1 VDLEEEY
8 MNAITRAAMA
18 ALIILSFSS
27 VAAAADAP
35 QPRVVA
41 STSWIAAIARAAGA
55 TDVVTLAAM
64 DLRHPAEYE
73 LKPSDIA
80 VVQGAGLVLYSG
92 FEVMAKKLAEY
103 AGSAGAATLQIGAD
117 YSLATLRASILAV
130 ATALDTMAKARE
142 SIAALEDFVASWKT
156 ELGSEGM
163 LGAPVIVH
171 VFQKPLADELGFSV
185 KGVFGPAPLEAAQI
199 VRLSGSGAVLIVD
212 NWHNEVAS
220 PLRETMKAARY
231 ASLVNFPGV
240 DGTVSLLD
248 VLRENRARL
257 AAVIR

>member
-1 VDLEEEY
+1 
-8 MNAITRAAMA
+8 MNAFLRAAMA
-18 ALIILSFSS
+18 TLIIVALPPMT
-27 VAAAADAP
+27 AAAEAP

-41 STSWIAAIARAAGA
+41 STSWIAAIAHAAGA
-55 TDVVTLAAM
+55 IDVVTLAVM

-103 AGSAGAATLQIGAD
+103 AGAAKAATLQIGAD

-130 ATALDTMAKARE
+130 AKALDTTAKAQE
-142 SIAALEDFVASWKT
+142 SIAALEDFMASWKT
-156 ELGSEGM
+156 ELGSTGA
-163 LGAPVIVH
+163 LGAPIIVH
-171 VFQKPLADELGFSV
+171 VFQKPLIDELGFAV

-199 VRLSGSGAVLIVD
+199 VKLSGSGATLIVD

-231 ASLVNFPGV
+231 ASFVNFPGV
-240 DGTVSLLD
+240 DGTMSLLD
-248 VLRENRARL
+248 VLKDNRARL
-257 AAVIR
+257 SAALR

>member
-1 VDLEEEY
+1 
-8 MNAITRAAMA
+8 MNAFRRSAVAVLVII
-18 ALIILSFSS
+18 ALSP
-27 VAAAADAP
+27 VAAAAEAP

-41 STSWIAAIARAAGA
+41 STSWIAALARAAGA
-55 TDVVTLAAM
+55 ADVLTLAGM

-80 VVQGAGLVLYSG
+80 VIQGAGLVVYSG
-92 FEVMAKKLAEY
+92 FEVMAKKLADY
-103 AGSAGAATLQIGAD
+103 AGSAKAATLQVGAD
-117 YSLATLRASILAV
+117 YSLATMRTSILAV
-130 ATALDTMAKARE
+130 AAVLGTAPKAQE
-142 SIAALEDFVASWKT
+142 SIAELEGFFASWKA
-156 ELGSEGM
+156 ELKTAGA

-199 VRLSGSGAVLIVD
+199 AKLSGSGAAFIVD

-220 PLRETMKAARY
+220 PLRETMNAARY
-231 ASLVNFPGV
+231 VSLVNFPGI

-248 VLRENRARL
+248 VLRDNRARL
-257 AAVIR
+257 AEAMR